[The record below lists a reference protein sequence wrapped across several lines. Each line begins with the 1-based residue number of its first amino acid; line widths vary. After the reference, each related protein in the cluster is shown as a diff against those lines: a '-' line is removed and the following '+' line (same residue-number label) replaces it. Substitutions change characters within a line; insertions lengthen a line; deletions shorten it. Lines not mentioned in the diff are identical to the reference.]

1 MFDKKEDTCWNSD
14 QGSPQF
20 VILEFPEEFQ
30 VKEIHTQFQGGF
42 VGKECSVE
50 GGLSSSS
57 LTPFGEFYPDDC
69 NALQIFPINSTKW
82 MKVLK
87 IMFASSTDFFGRI
100 VIYELDVLGCR

>member
-1 MFDKKEDTCWNSD
+1 MSLL

-20 VILEFPEEFQ
+20 VILEFREEFQ

-69 NALQIFPINSTKW
+69 NALQVSLKLMENCPFLQSLFHSTS
-82 MKVLK
+82 
-87 IMFASSTDFFGRI
+87 IH
-100 VIYELDVLGCR
+100 